1 MDIKFVDLLKM
12 MIFHCIINT
21 GACPQYPPCGAL
33 PGRESESPPEFSH
46 FFSAVASRATSAWSI
61 GQGFMGSMSQHN
73 ENIGQELMFETAAQ
87 PLKIPQIG
95 DVERCAHYHPRPS
108 RNKNACI

>member
-12 MIFHCIINT
+12 MIFHCKINT
-21 GACPQYPPCGAL
+21 GACPQYPHCGAL

-46 FFSAVASRATSAWSI
+46 FFSVVASRATSAWSI

-95 DVERCAHYHPRPS
+95 DDCLYRKMCAVS
-108 RNKNACI
+108 S